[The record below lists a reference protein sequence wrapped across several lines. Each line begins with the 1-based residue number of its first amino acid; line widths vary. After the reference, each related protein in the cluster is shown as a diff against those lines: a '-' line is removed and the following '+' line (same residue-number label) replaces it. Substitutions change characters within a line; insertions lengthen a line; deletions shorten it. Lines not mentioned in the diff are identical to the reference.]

1 MFNFRNLFIRILL
14 SLFLFFHSSC
24 YLNPYFRDAVSP
36 EDEKDSPLALL
47 LLFVGAP
54 IIRGDVISFPQT
66 GLSWMRCTLGQT
78 FDSSTNTCTTISVAP
93 IYCSTLDNQCN
104 GNLLGGVLSS
114 GPAFDACAGFSSS
127 NITAVWRV
135 PTHLELK
142 SLVSCS
148 NGTDLKN
155 STDTQTCGASFDVP
169 TIRKDWFPGIPTSAP
184 VEFWSSTSD
193 PSNATFAWKVN
204 FSSGAT
210 NLTAGKNSSGYLR
223 CVSKAL

>member
-1 MFNFRNLFIRILL
+1 MFNFRILALRFFFSL
-14 SLFLFFHSSC
+14 SILIHSAC
-24 YLNPYFRDAVSP
+24 YLNPYFRDLVSQ
-36 EDEKDSPLALL
+36 EDKKESPLALL

-54 IIRGDVISFPQT
+54 IIKGDVIFFPQT

-78 FDSSTNTCTTISVAP
+78 FDPSTNTCTTISVAP
-93 IYCSTLDNQCN
+93 IYCSSLDNQCN

-127 NITAVWRV
+127 NATGSWRV

-142 SLVSCS
+142 SIVSCS

-155 STDTQTCGASFDVP
+155 FTDTQTCGTGFDVP
-169 TIRKDWFPGIPTSAP
+169 TIRKDWFPGTPTNNP
-184 VEFWSSTSD
+184 IEFWSSTSD

-204 FSSGAT
+204 FSTGAT

-223 CVSKAL
+223 CVAGSP